1 MRSEFFSERSIAEI
15 DLSVIKE
22 NYKIYKARTD
32 VDRVIAVIKANA
44 YGHGDVEVARA
55 LSEIGAEYFAV
66 ANINEGIRLRK
77 NGISGDILIL
87 GYTPTS
93 FTDLLREY
101 KLEQTIV
108 SEEHLSEIENRG
120 KDGVSYHIALDLG
133 MKRIGIHCD
142 DLEKTVRKI
151 KNAAKALKIKGIFTH
166 FPSADSNDSASI
178 ELTERMISDFD
189 TVCEGLDGIGI
200 DCFHCQNSAAGLAY
214 SSKYANTARLGIT
227 LYGYPPSGA
236 VEIPAGIKPALTWKS
251 LVCRVFTVTKGES
264 IGYGRSFFADRDMR
278 VATVTTGYADGY
290 PRALSNVGKIIING
304 SRCPIV
310 GRICMDMMMA
320 DVTDA
325 PKVAAG
331 DTAVLIGRSGDENIT
346 AEHIASCADTISYE
360 ILTGISSRVKRVYKQ
375 N

>member
-22 NYKIYKARTD
+22 NYKIYKSRTD
-32 VDRVIAVIKANA
+32 VDSVIAVIKANA

-55 LSEIGAEYFAV
+55 LSDIGAEYFAV

-87 GYTPTS
+87 GYTPPTLC
-93 FTDLLREY
+93 DLLREY

-120 KDGVSYHIALDLG
+120 KDGVSYHVALDLG
-133 MKRIGIHCD
+133 MKRIGINCD
-142 DLEKTVRKI
+142 NIERSVRKI
-151 KNAAKALKIKGIFTH
+151 KNAARALKIKGIFTH
-166 FPSADSNDSASI
+166 FPSADTNDSASI
-178 ELTERMISDFD
+178 ELTARMISDFD

-200 DCFHCQNSAAGLAY
+200 DCFHCQNSAAGLVY

-236 VEIPAGIKPALTWKS
+236 VEIPSGIKPALTWKS
-251 LVCRVFTVTKGES
+251 LVCRVFSVTKGKS
-264 IGYGRSFFADRDMR
+264 IGYGRSFFAERDMC

-290 PRALSNVGKIIING
+290 PRAASNKAKVLICGA
-304 SRCPIV
+304 RCPIV

-346 AEHIASCADTISYE
+346 AEHIASCADSISYE
-360 ILTGISSRVKRVYKQ
+360 ILTGISSRVKRVYK
-375 N
+375 

>member
-32 VDRVIAVIKANA
+32 AHSVIAVVKANA
-44 YGHGDVEVARA
+44 YGHGDAEVARA

-66 ANINEGIRLRK
+66 SNINEGVILRK
-77 NGISGDILIL
+77 NGISGNILIL
-87 GYTPTS
+87 GYTPPLLS
-93 FTDLLREY
+93 DLLREY

-108 SEEHLSEIENRG
+108 SEEHLSEIESRG
-120 KDGVSYHIALDLG
+120 KDGISYHIALDLG

-142 DLEKTVRKI
+142 DLEKAVRKI
-151 KNAAKALKIKGIFTH
+151 KNAAKVLKIKGIFTH
-166 FPSADSNDSASI
+166 FPSADTNDSASI
-178 ELTERMISDFD
+178 ELTARMISDFD

-227 LYGYPPSGA
+227 LYGYSPSSA

-251 LVCRVFTVTKGES
+251 LVCRVFSVTKGES
-264 IGYGRSFFADRDMR
+264 IGYGRSFFADRNMR

-290 PRALSNVGKIIING
+290 PRVLSNVGKIIING
-304 SRCPIV
+304 SLCPIV
-310 GRICMDMMMA
+310 GRICMDMMMV
-320 DVTDA
+320 DISEIGNISVGCE
-325 PKVAAG
+325 V
-331 DTAVLIGRSGDENIT
+331 VLIGKSGAEKIT
-346 AEHIASCADTISYE
+346 ADDLARGCGSISYE
-360 ILTGISSRVKRVYKQ
+360 ILCGISKRVKRVYI
-375 N
+375 